1 MEGAKIFCTF
11 VLSPDRV
18 FFFYFVV
25 RNLKL
30 ILSKHTNFIFTTEI
44 KMLGL
49 MYVFLTF
56 PDVSRFVSELLDAN
70 ISLTEYLQTMNVT
83 DLDQL
88 QEKY

>member
-1 MEGAKIFCTF
+1 
-11 VLSPDRV
+11 
-18 FFFYFVV
+18 
-25 RNLKL
+25 
-30 ILSKHTNFIFTTEI
+30 
-44 KMLGL
+44 MLGL

-56 PDVSRFVSELLDAN
+56 PDVSLFVSELLDAN